1 MGYPQKLE
9 VLARL
14 HVDPRFRASYLR
26 DTRETLG
33 ALSLT
38 PEEREQLARIDKVDV
53 ERAGRMMDYHRVARV
68 REHLPWV
75 DPALRPELG
84 EALRGFMA
92 DVLPE
97 VLNREEAISFCR
109 YLERSAWAGLPAYVP
124 ELARCERLRIAL
136 AWGQEPLVGSARVE
150 SFQYPVMELLAA
162 LAKPGWPEAA
172 PRPSS
177 VEFLKV
183 PGLPAVL
190 VRASA
195 TAPARGM
202 NPCTTFTLD
211 PQPGAG
217 WKPLTELGPV
227 PPASPLRP

>member
-1 MGYPQKLE
+1 MGYPQMLE

-26 DTRETLG
+26 DAPEALG
-33 ALSLT
+33 ALSLA
-38 PEEREQLARIDKVDV
+38 PEERERLARINRVDV
-53 ERAGRMMDYHRVARV
+53 ERAGRLMDHHRVTRV

-84 EALRGFMA
+84 AVLEGFLA

-97 VLNREEAISFCR
+97 LLNREEAVSFCR
-109 YLERSAWAGLPAYVP
+109 YLERSAPAGLPVYVP

-136 AWGQEPLVGSARVE
+136 AWGQEPLVGAARVE
-150 SFQYPVMELLAA
+150 SFQYPVTELLEA
-162 LAKPGWPEAA
+162 LARPGWPEVT
-172 PRPSS
+172 PRPTH

-190 VRASA
+190 VRGRAHP
-195 TAPARGM
+195 PAREM
-202 NPCTTFTLD
+202 NPCTT
-211 PQPGAG
+211 
-217 WKPLTELGPV
+217 LTI
-227 PPASPLRP
+227 SPLPCRGSRESAEVGLAPHEHPLQP